1 MTISTAVAD
10 IDEMSA
16 YVTNAMVS
24 IAEARSTVIDL
35 LTSPNDIYVKVS
47 IVADLDA
54 AEHNLRKALS

>member
-1 MTISTAVAD
+1 MTIATATAD

-16 YVTNAMVS
+16 YVTNALGS

-47 IVADLDA
+47 IVSDLDA